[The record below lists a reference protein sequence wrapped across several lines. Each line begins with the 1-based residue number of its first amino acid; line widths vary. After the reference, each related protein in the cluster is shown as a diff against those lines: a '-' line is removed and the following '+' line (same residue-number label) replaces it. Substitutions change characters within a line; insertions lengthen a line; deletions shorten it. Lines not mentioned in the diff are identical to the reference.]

1 MFSISKPVVNFQ
13 ERVLLVLIREK
24 ANNLSVL
31 LTVSGLLS
39 VFADFFFAED
49 SAVSVRK
56 FFISRHTL
64 VARYYIFILAVLCPS
79 IRSTFISPHFVS
91 VC

>member
-31 LTVSGLLS
+31 LTVSGWLIVGVCRLY
-39 VFADFFFAED
+39 FADD

-64 VARYYIFILAVLCPS
+64 VAGYNILC
-79 IRSTFISPHFVS
+79 
-91 VC
+91 